1 MMWFGG
7 GPFYHAWY
15 GIGGMAMMF
24 VFFFIAI
31 AALFF
36 AVRWI
41 FGYNGCGINHMHQNN
56 NDALEILKTRY
67 AKGEITKDEFEEM
80 KKHL

>member
-7 GPFYHAWY
+7 GPFFHGWY
-15 GIGGMAMMF
+15 GIGGVVMMF
-24 VFFFIAI
+24 IFFFIVI

-36 AVRWI
+36 VVRWI
-41 FGYNGCGINHMHQNN
+41 LGYRGCGISQTHKNN
-56 NDALEILKTRY
+56 NDALEILKVRY
-67 AKGEITKDEFEEM
+67 AKGEITKDEFEEI

>member
-41 FGYNGCGINHMHQNN
+41 FGYNGCGINHMHQ
-56 NDALEILKTRY
+56 
-67 AKGEITKDEFEEM
+67 
-80 KKHL
+80 KKQRCFRDFKNKVCKR